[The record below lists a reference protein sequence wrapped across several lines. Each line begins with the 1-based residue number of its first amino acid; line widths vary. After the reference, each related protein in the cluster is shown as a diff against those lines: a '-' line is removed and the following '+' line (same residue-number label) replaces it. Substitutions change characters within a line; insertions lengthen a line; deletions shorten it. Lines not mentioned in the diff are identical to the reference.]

1 MKVKI
6 NHIAKMEGH
15 ASFVGDIINDNM
27 AEAKMKTEEGARL
40 FEGLLIGRNYWE
52 APIIT
57 QRICGICPIVHTLSA
72 IKAMED
78 CFGVKPHKDAIVLRK
93 VMEHIQWIHSHAL
106 HLFFLSLPDFLE
118 YENDLKMVG
127 DYPKESQ
134 IALEV
139 RGWSLKM
146 LEIIGGRVVHQLTAE
161 VGGFRKWPDQ
171 KKLEKL
177 MDEYDDIMKK
187 TLKFADIFKKLKYPK
202 FERKTNYFCLVDPKE
217 YGIYTGK
224 VKNDF
229 FKKIKEVE
237 KPGELVKR
245 VLYMDEPFFCG
256 ALARVNI
263 NYTKLNPQAKKYW
276 NSYKIKLPTY
286 NLFYNVPAQATEVI
300 HSMEEI
306 KKLLPPLL
314 KRGIKNRNVSYKTKS
329 GKAFGAVEAPRGT
342 LYDFYE
348 LDKNGKITNCNIITP
363 TAQFLANL
371 EADLE
376 VYLLKTKKLTKKQR
390 QQKIRTLIRAYDP
403 CISCA
408 TH

>member
-1 MKVKI
+1 
-6 NHIAKMEGH
+6 MEGH

-40 FEGLLIGRNYWE
+40 FEGMLIGRNYWE

-57 QRICGICPIVHTLSA
+57 QRICGICPIVHTLTS
-72 IKAMED
+72 IKAMEA
-78 CFGVKPHKDAIVLRK
+78 CFGLKVHSDTLVLRK
-93 VMEHIQWIHSHAL
+93 VMELLQVIHSHAL
-106 HLFFLSLPDFLE
+106 HLFFLSLPDFLN
-118 YENDLKMVG
+118 YNSDLKMVK
-127 DYPKESQ
+127 DYPKESR

-139 RGWSLKM
+139 RGWSLKI
-146 LEIIGGRVVHQLTAE
+146 LEEIGGRVVHQLSAE

-171 KKLEKL
+171 KRLSELLE
-177 MDEYDDIMKK
+177 EYDGIMKK
-187 TLKFADIFKKLKYPK
+187 AVIFVNIFKKLKYPE
-202 FERKTNYFCLVDPKE
+202 FERETNYFCLEDKKE
-217 YGIYTGK
+217 YAFYSGK
-224 VKNDF
+224 VENDF
-229 FKKIKEVE
+229 FKKIREVE

-256 ALARVNI
+256 ALARVNN

-286 NLFYNVPAQATEVI
+286 NLFYNIPAQATEVV
-300 HSMEEI
+300 HCLEEV
-306 KKLLPPLL
+306 KKLLVPLL
-314 KRGIKNRNVSYKTKS
+314 KRGIKDRNVSYKVKA

-348 LDKNGKITNCNIITP
+348 LDSKGKITNCNIITP

-371 EADLE
+371 EADLKK
-376 VYLLKTKKLTKKQR
+376 YLPKTEKLTKKER
-390 QQKIRTLIRAYDP
+390 EHKIRTLIRAYDP